1 MEILE
6 LIRNAD
12 SAPEILSALG
22 AYVETLRHVDSIP
35 EFCSRVPIDGYR
47 DIYARMFALMAI
59 VNTAS
64 RQLDNGLYSVARE
77 ALQIFAAAAS
87 RLRPPGAKKK

>member
-12 SAPEILSALG
+12 SAPEILTALG
-22 AYVETLRHVDSIP
+22 AYVETLRHLDSLP
-35 EFCSRVPIDGYR
+35 DFCLRVPVEDYR

-59 VNTAS
+59 LNTAAS
-64 RQLDNGLYSVARE
+64 RPDNGLCSVAKE
-77 ALQIFAAAAS
+77 ALQIFAAAAR
-87 RLRPPGAKKK
+87 RLRPRDARKK